1 MVIHKCFCCF
11 WPQSS
16 WIYDSIHG
24 KNTDVEA
31 PLLSL
36 WRGAVK
42 GGYLHVGILF
52 HLCCCKI
59 HPTTN
64 TDIDKIGQF
73 QSVTSLLSLANLLK
87 RRSWSASSARI
98 LPEYYF
104 LHGNLCQPH
113 QWRPSAACGT
123 RPSLCTLLLYYFNGD
138 ITNGRLDTANTRAT
152 CCTDPETLLSSQIY
166 FLKLQINIQNSIS
179 LFLVRYFWKAPH
191 YVHYQF
197 YLNV

>member
-1 MVIHKCFCCF
+1 ME
-11 WPQSS
+11 
-16 WIYDSIHG
+16 

-31 PLLSL
+31 TPPTSL
-36 WRGAVK
+36 WRVAVK

-52 HLCCCKI
+52 HVCCCKI
-59 HPTTN
+59 HPTN

-87 RRSWSASSARI
+87 RRSFTASSARI

-104 LHGNLCQPH
+104 LQDNLCQPH

-123 RPSLCTLLLYYFNGD
+123 RLSLCTLLLYYFNGG
-138 ITNGRLDTANTRAT
+138 ITTGRLDTADTTAMY
-152 CCTDPETLLSSQIY
+152 CTDPETLLSSQIY

-191 YVHYQF
+191 YVLYQF